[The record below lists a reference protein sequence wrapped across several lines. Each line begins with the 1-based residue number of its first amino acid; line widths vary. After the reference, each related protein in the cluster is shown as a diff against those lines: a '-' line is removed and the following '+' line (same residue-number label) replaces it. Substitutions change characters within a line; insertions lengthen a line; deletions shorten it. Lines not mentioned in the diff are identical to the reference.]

1 MAQGCC
7 DCDAANETG
16 NLMGESEGVASTC
29 QGGRTAASSRVF
41 WWGFRALSARRQTIL
56 TIRPDSQFVSGG
68 DDSDFSV
75 CAAVI
80 S

>member
-1 MAQGCC
+1 MAQGCS

-16 NLMGESEGVASTC
+16 NLLGESEGVASTS
-29 QGGRTAASSRVF
+29 QGGGQLPVAEYFGGGS
-41 WWGFRALSARRQTIL
+41 GPYPHGGRQFL